1 MWFVAGFGPVAPS
14 FGLSGR
20 WAFSGTF
27 SHRVPDIA
35 ENDPWYL
42 CAGGRRAESYHRRRL
57 HSDARNFH
65 CSDLTSAPLLVDEFD
80 RYQSNWTAQVCL
92 RINLTSSSH
101 TLHWLSLRMLVQHL
115 RHLTHLTPQTTP
127 LYEAKMERAKSVSQ
141 FSEREKWIN
150 FSEEASLHDL
160 LTLLLCKFL
169 SLLRTHLSFID

>member
-1 MWFVAGFGPVAPS
+1 MQDALCVNAFAILSIAFRIFSFSIIFVRGRRRSHYFMWFVAGFGPVAPS

-27 SHRVPDIA
+27 SHQVPDIA

-42 CAGGRRAESYHRRRL
+42 CAGGRRAESYHRRRP
-57 HSDARNFH
+57 HFDARNFH

-101 TLHWLSLRMLVQHL
+101 TLHWLSLRMLAQHL

-127 LYEAKMERAKSVSQ
+127 L
-141 FSEREKWIN
+141 
-150 FSEEASLHDL
+150 
-160 LTLLLCKFL
+160 
-169 SLLRTHLSFID
+169 